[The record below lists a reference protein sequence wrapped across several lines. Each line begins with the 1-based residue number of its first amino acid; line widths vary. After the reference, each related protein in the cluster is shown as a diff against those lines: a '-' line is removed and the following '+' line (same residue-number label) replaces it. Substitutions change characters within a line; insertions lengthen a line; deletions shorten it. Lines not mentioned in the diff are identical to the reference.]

1 MKVKCEICPIGCN
14 LSENQTGVC
23 RARANVDNEII
34 SLNYGR
40 VSSIMLDP
48 ISKKPL
54 ARFHPGSYILS
65 VGSYGCNLH
74 CPFCQNYQIALEGED
89 LWVEQTGK
97 YFSTYETIMP
107 KELVKL
113 AVAARD
119 RGNIGIA
126 FTYNEPLVGYEYV
139 YDTSLL
145 AKEAGLKTVIV
156 TNGYFNHEPFEE
168 IMKITDA
175 INIDIKGFTE
185 EFYKKVGGDLQTVL
199 NNVKIASKYCHVE
212 ITNLIIPGENDSEEE
227 MEQLS
232 RFLKEINPE
241 IPLHISRFFPNYK
254 MLDKNPTERD
264 VIDRLSERASKNLKY
279 VYKGNY

>member
-34 SLNYGR
+34 SLSYGR

-74 CPFCQNYQIALEGED
+74 CPFCQNYRIALEGED

-145 AKEAGLKTVIV
+145 AKEAGLKAVIV

-199 NNVKIASKYCHVE
+199 SNVKIASKHCHVE

-254 MLDKNPTERD
+254 MLDKSPTERD
-264 VIDRLSERASKNLKY
+264 VIDRLSEIASKNLKY

>member
-168 IMKITDA
+168 IMKI
-175 INIDIKGFTE
+175 
-185 EFYKKVGGDLQTVL
+185 
-199 NNVKIASKYCHVE
+199 
-212 ITNLIIPGENDSEEE
+212 
-227 MEQLS
+227 
-232 RFLKEINPE
+232 
-241 IPLHISRFFPNYK
+241 
-254 MLDKNPTERD
+254 
-264 VIDRLSERASKNLKY
+264 
-279 VYKGNY
+279 